1 MLSDGSE
8 CRSLETRVRINRAES
23 LERHS
28 EMEIMLSEVT
38 TVQKSMKT
46 VLHHLEDRLEKVHC
60 IAAKALELA
69 RLAVNESS
77 EERGHN
83 HSLAMSEALRMFHRQ
98 TDDLAKAQSA
108 MEGARLEAEEA
119 LQLRWSRGPVDRYIG
134 QEVMDRLQ
142 EVQADALRLSSREAC
157 AAAEEMH
164 VELQQIGEAVQS
176 ISCEHRELKEE
187 AAIQMRCQHRALSRD
202 IAALE
207 RRLSSQTRLAEAAGA
222 LLATYD

>member
-142 EVQADALRLSSREAC
+142 E
-157 AAAEEMH
+157 
-164 VELQQIGEAVQS
+164 
-176 ISCEHRELKEE
+176 
-187 AAIQMRCQHRALSRD
+187 
-202 IAALE
+202 
-207 RRLSSQTRLAEAAGA
+207 
-222 LLATYD
+222 